1 MRKRLLLIAAPLLV
15 VAIAA
20 SVAVAAPSSAEHS
33 RGPKLDKLHAERPI
47 AASESSSAVLSIT
60 DAGFEKAAKQV
71 QDYLTDLQYQELGA
85 YLRALDMQAVVDYIA
100 SLQAAE
106 AAQAAAPRRVSSAVS
121 YSSNPGDFLS
131 CVRNRESGGNYGVY
145 NSGGSGACR
154 CLPVHAGDLEFDRSV
169 QRSFGPRRAR
179 PGAGRPR
186 RPGRNGPGALRAA
199 GLPPRGAAV
208 ADVPLIGR
216 GRLRPSGDQEK
227 ARPNWPGLLNCVP
240 VAAGRRSR
248 SLRPSEGSAGW
259 PVAFS
264 GR

>member
-106 AAQAAAPRRVSSAVS
+106 APAAAPQRVSSAVS

-145 NSGGSGACR
+145 NYGGSGA
-154 CLPVHAGDLEFDRSV
+154 AGAYQFMSGTWNSIAASSGRSDLVGLDPA
-169 QRSFGPRRAR
+169 QAAPADQD
-179 PGAGRPR
+179 AMAQ
-186 RPGRNGPGALRAA
+186 ALYAQQ
-199 GLPPRGAAV
+199 GAA
-208 ADVPLIGR
+208 PWG
-216 GRLRPSGDQEK
+216 GG
-227 ARPNWPGLLNCVP
+227 C
-240 VAAGRRSR
+240 
-248 SLRPSEGSAGW
+248 
-259 PVAFS
+259 
-264 GR
+264 

>member
-47 AASESSSAVLSIT
+47 AASESSNAVLSIT

-106 AAQAAAPRRVSSAVS
+106 APAAAPQRVSSAVS

-145 NSGGSGACR
+145 NSGGSGA
-154 CLPVHAGDLEFDRSV
+154 AGAYQFMSGTWNSIAASSGRSDLVGLDPA
-169 QRSFGPRRAR
+169 QAAPADQD
-179 PGAGRPR
+179 AMAQ
-186 RPGRNGPGALRAA
+186 ALYAQQ
-199 GLPPRGAAV
+199 GAA
-208 ADVPLIGR
+208 PWG
-216 GRLRPSGDQEK
+216 GG
-227 ARPNWPGLLNCVP
+227 C
-240 VAAGRRSR
+240 
-248 SLRPSEGSAGW
+248 
-259 PVAFS
+259 
-264 GR
+264 